1 MNIFVKNNVLPPNR
15 ILFCYLIIAVFVF
28 SGCVEEKSVSLRKFP
43 YPYLSAL
50 AVCSD
55 IDQTGSFEE
64 FATIQKFLNSNEK
77 TIYGPGLGLE
87 IGNSYWFY
95 NDSYDKI
102 ITPEDSL
109 LPRDEGI
116 SIFSGTTDSLNKY
129 APGLMRLIRAGYI
142 DCFHS
147 YGHFGREGF
156 TRQLAKQA
164 ITLIQ
169 SESLAVD
176 VYINHGASGTN
187 FQNIGDASWCYG
199 DNVESP
205 YYHTDLT
212 IPSGIKFLWRGQLTH
227 CIGQDGRF
235 SFLNN
240 LKQIYE
246 YFQDIRYTELDFEH
260 DNRLVHVFHL
270 DDSTK
275 LFEFAR
281 YINPWG
287 KYPDAIADNFSL
299 QLGPT
304 QVDNLINNGGYLI
317 FYTHFGRNSGP
328 PYLTGPT
335 IAALQYIKKK
345 NAEGKLMVT
354 TTSKLLN
361 YYVHHKYLYWH
372 TLDTADTVNIYIDS
386 ISNPVEGN
394 FIPDETDIQGIT
406 FYIPDN
412 KIIGLYAGDKSIQF
426 IQNDADKTG
435 RHSVSVPWQFLSLPS
450 HIFSTILTDKADILD

>member
-1 MNIFVKNNVLPPNR
+1 MNIFVKYKVLTPIK
-15 ILFCYLIIAVFVF
+15 ILFGFLVISIFVL
-28 SGCVEEKSVSLRKFP
+28 SNCTEEKSVSLRKFP
-43 YPYLSAL
+43 YPYVSAL
-50 AVCSD
+50 AICSD

-64 FATIQKFLNSNEK
+64 FATIQKFLNSNEE

-95 NDSYDKI
+95 NDCYDEI
-102 ITPEDSL
+102 ITAEDSL

-116 SIFSGTTDSLNKY
+116 SIFSGTTDTLNDF
-129 APGLMRLIRAGYI
+129 APELMKLIKTGYI
-142 DCFHS
+142 DCLHS

-156 TRQLAKQA
+156 NRELAERA
-164 ITLIQ
+164 TALIQ
-169 SESLAVD
+169 SESLQVD
-176 VYINHGASGTN
+176 IYINHGASGTN

-212 IPSGIKFLWRGQLTH
+212 ISCGIKFFWRGQLTH
-227 CIGQDGRF
+227 CIGQDSRF

-260 DNRLVHVFHL
+260 DNGLVHLFQL
-270 DDSTK
+270 DDGTK

-287 KYPDAIADNFSL
+287 KYPDAVENNFAL
-299 QLGPT
+299 QLGPS
-304 QVDNLINNGGYLI
+304 QVDQLINNEGYMI

-335 IAALQYIKKK
+335 IEALQYIKEK
-345 NAEGKLMVT
+345 NAGGELMVS

-361 YYVHHKYLYWH
+361 YYVHHKYLHWH
-372 TLDTADTVNIYIDS
+372 SWENADTIFVQIDNIA
-386 ISNPVEGN
+386 NEVEGR
-394 FIPDETDIQGIT
+394 FIPTEKQLEGVT
-406 FYIPDN
+406 FYVPEN
-412 KIIGLYAGDKSIQF
+412 HKILLYAGETLLPISYNGKDETG
-426 IQNDADKTG
+426 QN
-435 RHSVSVPWQFLSLPS
+435 SVSVRWRSLSLPPD
-450 HIFSTILTDKADILD
+450 IFESAFNTKTDTLH